1 MAGSRVEMNGSA
13 VHDRPSVDRHEAE
26 AHLEQVLRSP
36 AFRGSKRCQDFLR
49 YVVTETLS
57 GHSDAVKER
66 MIAVSVFERGVDYE
80 PSLDSIVRVK
90 ANEVRKRLAKYY
102 ETNPPSGLR
111 IELLPG
117 TYVPV
122 FRTDATNVE
131 SSTAVVESDAM
142 TIPPSSRFPVQ
153 RVAAIAALLLIAALA
168 LAGWQ
173 GTRGS
178 DLDRLWQPLIV
189 GPQHQVLLCLP
200 SPKILEAR
208 IDVATRTMEHYY
220 VGVGAAQGAAL
231 FGAILGGRKQPF
243 QIKIGSDL
251 SFADLRRQ
259 PAVLLGGFS
268 SPWSVELTRR
278 LRFRLRQL
286 SGPEDRPAIL
296 DSRDPARIWIGDRAS
311 TASGEI
317 TQDYALVSRI
327 LDSGSGQPVITAA
340 GLSAYGTQAATE
352 FLSDETLISQFVQK
366 LGAGWETKNFQVVLH
381 CDVRGYTAGRPR
393 VVDWHLW

>member
-1 MAGSRVEMNGSA
+1 MNGSA
-13 VHDRPSVDRHEAE
+13 VHDRHGVDRHEAE
-26 AHLEQVLRSP
+26 AHLDLVLRSP

-49 YVVTETLS
+49 YVVTETLN
-57 GHSDAVKER
+57 GHSDVIKER
-66 MIAVSVFERGVDYE
+66 MIAVSVFDRAADYE

-102 ETNPPSGLR
+102 EANPASELR
-111 IELLPG
+111 IELPAG
-117 TYVPV
+117 AYVPV
-122 FRTDATNVE
+122 FRTDVPSVE
-131 SSTAVVESDAM
+131 LSTAVVESDAV
-142 TIPPSSRFPVQ
+142 TVAPTGRFPV
-153 RVAAIAALLLIAALA
+153 RRIARIAAVIAVAALA

-173 GTRGS
+173 DTRRS
-178 DLDRLWQPLIV
+178 DLDRLWQPLMA

-208 IDVATRTMEHYY
+208 IDVATRTMEQYY

-231 FGAILGGRKQPF
+231 FGAILGGHKQPF

-286 SGPEDRPAIL
+286 TGPEDRPAIL
-296 DSRDPARIWIGDRAS
+296 DSGDPARIWIGDRAFK
-311 TASGEI
+311 ASDEI

-340 GLSAYGTQAATE
+340 GLTAYGTQAATE
-352 FLSDETLISQFVQK
+352 FLSDETLISQFVRK
-366 LGAGWETKNFQVVLH
+366 LGPGWEAKNFQVVLH
-381 CDVRGYTAGRPR
+381 SEVRGYTAGRPS
-393 VVDWHLW
+393 VVAWHVW